1 MEKKRIVIA
10 LGGNALGKTLHEQMT
25 AIRKTS
31 RYVVELIREG
41 HEIVLTHGNG
51 PQVGLVMDCFDSYK
65 IDHDIDAFPMSVCV
79 SITQGYI
86 GYDLQ
91 NVMREEI
98 LNQNLHVPVST
109 VITQVVVDPDDPA
122 FAEPTKPIGL
132 FVSREQAEKG
142 MQRGETFTDFGGKGF
157 RQVVASPKPRHIVE
171 WETIKTLLE
180 AGQLVIACGGGG
192 IPVKQQGNHL
202 KGMQAVVDKDLS
214 SALLAGL
221 IHADYLVI
229 LTAVEKVALN
239 YGKENER
246 LLDRM
251 NVEQAR
257 QYIGEGHFGKG
268 SMLPKV
274 EAAIQAAAQNPQCK
288 TLITSI
294 EKLAD
299 GFKGKTGTL
308 IELN

>member
-1 MEKKRIVIA
+1 MVKKRIVIA
-10 LGGNALGKTLHEQMT
+10 LGGNALGKTLHEQMA
-25 AIRKTS
+25 AIQKTS
-31 RYVVELIREG
+31 RYIVELIKEG

-98 LNQNLHVPVST
+98 LNQGLHVPVST
-109 VITQVVVDPDDPA
+109 VITQVVVDPEDPA
-122 FAEPTKPIGL
+122 FSEPTKPIGL
-132 FVSREQAEKG
+132 YLTKEQAETRRN
-142 MQRGETFTDFGGKGF
+142 MGETIADFGEKGY

-192 IPVKQQGNHL
+192 IPVRQQGNHL

-239 YGKENER
+239 YGKPNEV
-246 LLDRM
+246 LLDKM

-257 QYIGEGHFGKG
+257 RYTAEGHFGKG
-268 SMLPKV
+268 SMQPKV
-274 EAAIQAAAQNPQCK
+274 EAAILAATQNPHCK
-288 TLITSI
+288 TIITSI

-299 GFKGKTGTL
+299 GFKGITGTV
-308 IELN
+308 IER

>member
-1 MEKKRIVIA
+1 MSKKRMVIA
-10 LGGNALGKTLHEQMT
+10 LGGNALGRTLHEQME
-25 AIRKTS
+25 AIQKTS
-31 RYVVELIREG
+31 RYIVALIKEG

-98 LNQNLHVPVST
+98 LNQGLHVPVST
-109 VITQVVVDPDDPA
+109 VITQVVVDPGDPA
-122 FAEPTKPIGL
+122 FSEPTKPIGL
-132 FVSREQAEKG
+132 YLTKEQLEN
-142 MQRGETFTDFGGKGF
+142 RSIEGETFVYFGEKGY
-157 RQVVASPKPRHIVE
+157 RQVVASPKPKHIVE

-180 AGQLVIACGGGG
+180 AGQLVVACGGGG
-192 IPVKQQGNHL
+192 IPVIQQGNHL
-202 KGMQAVVDKDLS
+202 KGAQAVVDKDLS

-221 IHADYLVI
+221 IHADYLII

-239 YGKENER
+239 YGKPNEI

-251 NVEQAR
+251 NIDEAR
-257 QYIGEGHFGKG
+257 RYMAEGHFGKG
-268 SMLPKV
+268 SMQPKV
-274 EAAIQAAAQNPQCK
+274 EAAILAATQNPDCR

-299 GFKGKTGTL
+299 GFKGITGTV
-308 IELN
+308 IEK

>member
-1 MEKKRIVIA
+1 MSKKRIVIA
-10 LGGNALGKTLHEQMT
+10 LGGNALGKTLHEQME
-25 AIRKTS
+25 AIQKTS
-31 RYVVELIREG
+31 RYIVALIKEG

-98 LNQNLHVPVST
+98 LNQGLHVPVST
-109 VITQVVVDPDDPA
+109 VITQVIVDPDDPA
-122 FAEPTKPIGL
+122 FSEPTKPIGL
-132 FVSREQAEKG
+132 YLTKEQVENRSIA
-142 MQRGETFTDFGGKGF
+142 GETFVDFGEKGY

-180 AGQLVIACGGGG
+180 AGQLVVACGGGG

-202 KGMQAVVDKDLS
+202 KGVQAVVDKDLS

-221 IHADYLVI
+221 IRADYLVI

-239 YGKENER
+239 YGKPNEI

-251 NVEQAR
+251 NIDEAR
-257 QYIGEGHFGKG
+257 RYMAEGHFGKG
-268 SMLPKV
+268 SMQPKV
-274 EAAIQAAAQNPQCK
+274 EAAVLAATQNPKCR

-299 GFKGKTGTL
+299 GFKGITGTV
-308 IELN
+308 IEK

>member
-10 LGGNALGKTLHEQMT
+10 LGGNALGKTLHEQMA
-25 AIRKTS
+25 AIQKTS
-31 RYVVELIREG
+31 RHIVSLIREG

-51 PQVGLVMDCFDSYK
+51 PQVGLVMECFDSYK

-109 VITQVVVDPDDPA
+109 VITQVIVNPDDPA
-122 FAEPTKPIGL
+122 FSDPTKPIGL
-132 FVSREQAEKG
+132 FVTREVAENRMIKG
-142 MQRGETFTDFGGKGF
+142 DTFADFGDKGF
-157 RQVVASPKPRHIVE
+157 RQVVASPKPQHIVE
-171 WETIKTLLE
+171 YETIKTLLE

-192 IPVKQQGNHL
+192 IPVKQMGNHL
-202 KGMQAVVDKDLS
+202 KGMPVVVDKDLS

-229 LTAVEKVALN
+229 LTAVEKVALR
-239 YGKENER
+239 YGKPDEV

-251 NVEQAR
+251 NVAQAT
-257 QYIGEGHFGKG
+257 QYIAEGHFGKG

-274 EAAIQAAAQNPQCK
+274 EAGIQAVSQNPNCRA
-288 TLITSI
+288 LITSI
-294 EKLAD
+294 EKLAE
-299 GFKGKTGTL
+299 GFKGLTGTI
-308 IELN
+308 IEP

>member
-1 MEKKRIVIA
+1 MSKKRIVIA
-10 LGGNALGKTLHEQMT
+10 LGGNALGRTLHEQME
-25 AIRKTS
+25 AIQKTS
-31 RYVVELIREG
+31 RYIVALIKEG

-98 LNQNLHVPVST
+98 LNQGLHVPVST
-109 VITQVVVDPDDPA
+109 VITQVIVDADDPA
-122 FAEPTKPIGL
+122 FSEPTKPIGL
-132 FVSREQAEKG
+132 YLTKEQLENRSIA
-142 MQRGETFTDFGGKGF
+142 GETFVDFGEKGY
-157 RQVVASPKPRHIVE
+157 RQVVASPKPKHIVE

-180 AGQLVIACGGGG
+180 AGQLVVACGGGG
-192 IPVKQQGNHL
+192 IPVIQQGNHL
-202 KGMQAVVDKDLS
+202 KGAQAVVDKDLS

-239 YGKENER
+239 YGKPNEI

-251 NVEQAR
+251 NIEEAR
-257 QYIGEGHFGKG
+257 QYMEEGHFGKG
-268 SMLPKV
+268 SMQPKV
-274 EAAIQAAAQNPQCK
+274 EAAILAATQNPNCR

-299 GFKGKTGTL
+299 GFKGITGTI
-308 IELN
+308 IEK

>member
-1 MEKKRIVIA
+1 MSKKRIVIA
-10 LGGNALGKTLHEQMT
+10 LGGNALGRTLHEQME
-25 AIRKTS
+25 AIQKTS
-31 RYVVELIREG
+31 RYIVALIKEG

-98 LNQNLHVPVST
+98 LNQGLHVPVST
-109 VITQVVVDPDDPA
+109 VITQVIVDADDPA
-122 FAEPTKPIGL
+122 FSEPTKPIGL
-132 FVSREQAEKG
+132 YLTKEQLENRSIA
-142 MQRGETFTDFGGKGF
+142 GETFVDFGEKGY
-157 RQVVASPKPRHIVE
+157 RQVVASPKPKHIVE

-180 AGQLVIACGGGG
+180 AGQLVVACGGGG
-192 IPVKQQGNHL
+192 IPVIQQGNHL
-202 KGMQAVVDKDLS
+202 KGAQAVVDKDLS

-239 YGKENER
+239 YGKPNEI

-251 NVEQAR
+251 NIEEAR
-257 QYIGEGHFGKG
+257 RYMAEGHFGKG
-268 SMLPKV
+268 SMQPKV
-274 EAAIQAAAQNPQCK
+274 EAAILAATQNPNCR

-299 GFKGKTGTL
+299 GFKGITGTI
-308 IELN
+308 IEK

>member
-10 LGGNALGKTLHEQMT
+10 LGGNALGKTLHEQMA
-25 AIRKTS
+25 AIQKS
-31 RYVVELIREG
+31 SQYIIALIKEG

-65 IDHDIDAFPMSVCV
+65 INHDIDAFPMSVCV

-91 NVMREEI
+91 NVMREEM
-98 LNQNLHVPVST
+98 LNQNLNIPVST
-109 VITQVVVDPDDPA
+109 VITQVIVDPDDPA
-122 FAEPTKPIGL
+122 FLDPTKPIGL
-132 FVSREQAEKG
+132 FVSKEFAERE
-142 MQRGETFTDFGGKGF
+142 MQRGLTFSDFGDKGY

-171 WETIKTLLE
+171 WETITTLLD

-192 IPVKQQGNHL
+192 IPVKQMGNHL

-214 SALLAGL
+214 SALLAEL
-221 IHADYLVI
+221 IRADYLVI

-239 YGKENER
+239 YGKENEQ
-246 LLDRM
+246 LLDHM
-251 NVEQAR
+251 TVEQAK
-257 QYIGEGHFGKG
+257 QYIREGHFGKG

-274 EAAIQAAAQNPQCK
+274 EAAIQAATQNPKCK

-294 EKLAD
+294 EKLAE
-299 GFKGKTGTL
+299 GFRGKTGTI
-308 IELN
+308 IEL

>member
-1 MEKKRIVIA
+1 MKKKRIVIA
-10 LGGNALGKTLHEQMT
+10 LGGNALGKTLHEQME
-25 AIRKTS
+25 AIQKTS
-31 RYVVELIREG
+31 RHIVALIREG

-51 PQVGLVMDCFDSYK
+51 PQVGLVMEVFDSYK
-65 IDHDIDAFPMSVCV
+65 VSHDIDAFPMSVCV

-98 LNQNLHVPVST
+98 LNQGLHVPVST

-122 FAEPTKPIGL
+122 FSEPTKPIGL
-132 FVSREQAEKG
+132 FVTKEQAEESMKTG
-142 MQRGETFTDFGGKGF
+142 ATFADFGDKGF
-157 RQVVASPKPRHIVE
+157 RQVVASPKPQHIVE
-171 WETIKTLLE
+171 HETIKTLLE

-192 IPVKQQGNHL
+192 IPVKQMGNHL
-202 KGMQAVVDKDLS
+202 KGMPAVVDKDLS

-221 IHADYLVI
+221 IGADHLVI

-239 YGKENER
+239 YGKPDEV

-251 NVEQAR
+251 DIAQAKE
-257 QYIGEGHFGKG
+257 YIAQGHFGKG

-274 EAAIQAAAQNPQCK
+274 EAGIQAASQNPSCRAV
-288 TLITSI
+288 ITSI

-299 GFKGKTGTL
+299 GFNGLTGTV
-308 IELN
+308 IYS

>member
-1 MEKKRIVIA
+1 MDKNRIVIA

-25 AIRKTS
+25 AIQKTS
-31 RYVVELIREG
+31 RYIVALIKEG

-98 LNQNLHVPVST
+98 LNQGLHVPVST
-109 VITQVVVDPDDPA
+109 VITQVIVDPRDPA
-122 FAEPTKPIGL
+122 FMEPTKPIGL
-132 FVSREQAEKG
+132 YLTKEQVEN
-142 MQRGETFTDFGGKGF
+142 RSIVGETFTDFGEKGY
-157 RQVVASPKPRHIVE
+157 RQVVASPRPQHIVE

-180 AGQLVIACGGGG
+180 AGQLVVACGGGG

-202 KGMQAVVDKDLS
+202 KGVQAVIDKDLS

-239 YGKENER
+239 YGEPDEVQ
-246 LLDRM
+246 LDRM
-251 NVEQAR
+251 SVDEAR
-257 QYIGEGHFGKG
+257 RYMAQGHFGKG
-268 SMLPKV
+268 SMQPKV
-274 EAAIQAAAQNPQCK
+274 EAAILAATQNPNCR
-288 TLITSI
+288 TIITSI

-299 GFKGKTGTL
+299 GFKGITGTV
-308 IELN
+308 IEM

>member
-1 MEKKRIVIA
+1 MDKKRIVIA
-10 LGGNALGKTLHEQMT
+10 LGGNALGKTLHEQMV
-25 AIRKTS
+25 AIQKTS
-31 RYVVELIREG
+31 RYIIALIKEG

-65 IDHDIDAFPMSVCV
+65 INHDIDAFPMSVCV

-98 LNQNLHVPVST
+98 LNQELHVPVST
-109 VITQVVVDPDDPA
+109 VITQVVVDPNDPA
-122 FAEPTKPIGL
+122 FSEPTKPIGL
-132 FVSREQAEKG
+132 FVSKELAERE
-142 MQRGETFTDFGGKGF
+142 MQRGLTFADFGDKGY
-157 RQVVASPKPRHIVE
+157 RQVVASPRPEHIVE
-171 WETIKTLLE
+171 WETINTLIE

-192 IPVKQQGNHL
+192 IPVMRQGNHL

-239 YGKENER
+239 YGKENEQ

-251 NVEQAR
+251 SVEQAK
-257 QYIGEGHFGKG
+257 QYIREGHFGKG

-274 EAAIQAAAQNPQCK
+274 EAAIQAVSQNPQCK
-288 TLITSI
+288 TIITSI

-308 IELN
+308 IEL

>member
-1 MEKKRIVIA
+1 MSRKRIVIA
-10 LGGNALGKTLHEQMT
+10 LGGNALGKTLHEQME
-25 AIRKTS
+25 AIQKTS
-31 RYVVELIREG
+31 RYIVALIKEG

-98 LNQNLHVPVST
+98 LNQGLHVPVST
-109 VITQVVVDPDDPA
+109 VITQVIVDPDDPA
-122 FAEPTKPIGL
+122 FSEPTKPIGL
-132 FVSREQAEKG
+132 YLTKEQVENRSIA
-142 MQRGETFTDFGGKGF
+142 GETFVDFGEKGN

-180 AGQLVIACGGGG
+180 AGQLVVACGGGG

-202 KGMQAVVDKDLS
+202 KGVQAVVDKDLS

-239 YGKENER
+239 YGKPNEI

-251 NVEQAR
+251 NIDEAR
-257 QYIGEGHFGKG
+257 RYMAEGHFGKG
-268 SMLPKV
+268 SMQPKV
-274 EAAIQAAAQNPQCK
+274 EAAVLAATQNPKCR

-299 GFKGKTGTL
+299 GFKGITGTV
-308 IELN
+308 IEK

>member
-1 MEKKRIVIA
+1 MSKKRIVIA
-10 LGGNALGKTLHEQMT
+10 LGGNALGRTLHEQME
-25 AIRKTS
+25 AIQKTS
-31 RYVVELIREG
+31 RYIVALIKEG

-98 LNQNLHVPVST
+98 LNQGLHVPVST
-109 VITQVVVDPDDPA
+109 VITQVIVDADDPA
-122 FAEPTKPIGL
+122 FSEPTKPIGL
-132 FVSREQAEKG
+132 YLTKEQLENRSIA
-142 MQRGETFTDFGGKGF
+142 GETFVDFGEKGY
-157 RQVVASPKPRHIVE
+157 RQVVASPKPKHIVE

-180 AGQLVIACGGGG
+180 AGQLVVACGGGG
-192 IPVKQQGNHL
+192 IPVIQQGNHL
-202 KGMQAVVDKDLS
+202 KGAQAVVDKDLS

-239 YGKENER
+239 YGKPNEI

-251 NVEQAR
+251 NIEEAR
-257 QYIGEGHFGKG
+257 QYMEEGHFGKG
-268 SMLPKV
+268 SMQPKV
-274 EAAIQAAAQNPQCK
+274 EAAILAATQNPNCR

-299 GFKGKTGTL
+299 GFKGITGTV
-308 IELN
+308 IEK

>member
-10 LGGNALGKTLHEQMT
+10 LGGNALGKTLHEQMA
-25 AIRKTS
+25 AIQKTS
-31 RYVVELIREG
+31 RHIVSLIKEG

-51 PQVGLVMDCFDSYK
+51 PQVGLVMECFDSYK

-109 VITQVVVDPDDPA
+109 VITQVIVDPDDAA
-122 FAEPTKPIGL
+122 FSEPTKPIGL
-132 FVSREQAEKG
+132 FVSKEQAEESMKTG
-142 MQRGETFTDFGGKGF
+142 AAFADFGEQGF
-157 RQVVASPKPRHIVE
+157 RQVVASPKPQHIVE
-171 WETIKTLLE
+171 YETIKTLLE

-192 IPVKQQGNHL
+192 IPVKQMGNHL
-202 KGMQAVVDKDLS
+202 KGMPAVVDKDLS

-239 YGKENER
+239 YGKPDEV

-251 NVEQAR
+251 TVAQAKE
-257 QYIGEGHFGKG
+257 YIAQGHFGKG

-274 EAAIQAAAQNPQCK
+274 QAGIEAVTQNPGCRA
-288 TLITSI
+288 LITSI

-299 GFKGKTGTL
+299 GFKGLTGTI
-308 IELN
+308 IEP

>member
-1 MEKKRIVIA
+1 MSKKRMVIA
-10 LGGNALGKTLHEQMT
+10 LGGNALGRTLHEQME
-25 AIRKTS
+25 AIQKTS
-31 RYVVELIREG
+31 RYIVALIKEG

-98 LNQNLHVPVST
+98 LNQGLHVPVST
-109 VITQVVVDPDDPA
+109 VITQVIVDADDPA
-122 FAEPTKPIGL
+122 FLEPTKPIGL
-132 FVSREQAEKG
+132 YLTKEQVEN
-142 MQRGETFTDFGGKGF
+142 RSIEGETFVYFGEKGY
-157 RQVVASPKPRHIVE
+157 RQVVASPKPKHIVE
-171 WETIKTLLE
+171 WETIKVLLE
-180 AGQLVIACGGGG
+180 AGQLVVACGGGG
-192 IPVKQQGNHL
+192 IPVIQQGNHL
-202 KGMQAVVDKDLS
+202 KGAQAVVDKDLS

-239 YGKENER
+239 YGKPNEI

-251 NVEQAR
+251 NIDEAR
-257 QYIGEGHFGKG
+257 RYMAEGHFGKG
-268 SMLPKV
+268 SMQPKV
-274 EAAIQAAAQNPQCK
+274 EAAILAATQNPNCR

-299 GFKGKTGTL
+299 GFKGITGTV
-308 IELN
+308 IEK

>member
-1 MEKKRIVIA
+1 MDKKRIVIA
-10 LGGNALGKTLHEQMT
+10 LGGNALGKTLHEQMV
-25 AIRKTS
+25 AIQKTS
-31 RYVVELIREG
+31 RYIIALIKEG

-65 IDHDIDAFPMSVCV
+65 INHDIDAFPMSVCV

-98 LNQNLHVPVST
+98 LNQELHVPVST
-109 VITQVVVDPDDPA
+109 VITQVVVDPSDPA
-122 FAEPTKPIGL
+122 FSEPTKPIGL
-132 FVSREQAEKG
+132 FVSKELAERE
-142 MQRGETFTDFGGKGF
+142 MQRGLTFADFGDKGY
-157 RQVVASPKPRHIVE
+157 RQVVASPKPEHIVE
-171 WETIKTLLE
+171 WETINTLIE

-192 IPVKQQGNHL
+192 IPVMRQGNHL

-239 YGKENER
+239 YGKENEQ

-251 NVEQAR
+251 SVEQAK
-257 QYIGEGHFGKG
+257 QYIREGHFGKG

-274 EAAIQAAAQNPQCK
+274 EAAIQAVSQNPQCK
-288 TLITSI
+288 TIITSI

-308 IELN
+308 IEL